1 MISNEKLSRVQQY
14 LQVIEVLLGY
24 VDTEGKACKLEVI
37 IFSDKTLRKTFLLLS
52 SYYQKK
58 TLQLI
63 NVFEKCI
70 YLEQYAGCILSEG
83 STNPN
88 AGSKCL
94 QCRFKTLVMRMD
106 AVCVVFKTQFITGKY
121 YTICITFGFIVLL

>member
-1 MISNEKLSRVQQY
+1 MISNEKLSRVLQY
-14 LQVIEVLLGY
+14 LQVIEVLFGY
-24 VDTEGKACKLEVI
+24 EVDTKGKVCKLEVT

-58 TLQLI
+58 TIQLI

-70 YLEQYAGCILSEG
+70 YLEQYAGCMLSEG

-88 AGSKCL
+88 AGSKCV
-94 QCRFKTLVMRMD
+94 QCRFKTLVMRRGV
-106 AVCVVFKTQFITGKY
+106 VCCFQKPNS
-121 YTICITFGFIVLL
+121 